1 MFTVDKKLFDHTEHL
16 ILIKSKIINKMQKEK
31 SMKTQRPTIAKTT
44 LKKKYQVGRLSLS
57 DFKIYYKQK

>member
-1 MFTVDKKLFDHTEHL
+1 ME
-16 ILIKSKIINKMQKEK
+16 KEK

-44 LKKKYQVGRLSLS
+44 SKKKCQVGRLSLS